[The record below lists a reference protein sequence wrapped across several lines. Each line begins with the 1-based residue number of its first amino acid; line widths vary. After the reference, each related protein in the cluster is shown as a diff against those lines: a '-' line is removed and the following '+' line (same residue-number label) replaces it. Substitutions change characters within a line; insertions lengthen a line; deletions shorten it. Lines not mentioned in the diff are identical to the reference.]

1 MRFNTR
7 DGIVLKYGVFFLVV
21 HAEFSSRYGFIK
33 NQRTLRRICWKT
45 LLDRRV
51 DDDTI

>member
-7 DGIVLKYGVFFLVV
+7 DEIVLKYGVFFLVV
-21 HAEFSSRYGFIK
+21 HAEFSSRYEFIQ
-33 NQRTLRRICWKT
+33 NQCSLRSICWEN